1 MLSPADA
8 GYVGLYPCAF
18 VGLVLLHRARGG
30 DRRRLGVDGAV
41 GALALTA
48 LGSTLLYG
56 PLADALAAPTGIV
69 TNLAYPLGDLLL
81 YGPLAD
87 ALAAPTGIVTNLAYP
102 LGDLLLL
109 GLLGGGVAMT
119 GWRLRG
125 AYAWIAAGRAVFA
138 VSDALYVYTNQPA
151 PTATAGSSTRAGR
164 SRRS

>member
-48 LGSTLLYG
+48 LGST
-56 PLADALAAPTGIV
+56 
-69 TNLAYPLGDLLL
+69 LL